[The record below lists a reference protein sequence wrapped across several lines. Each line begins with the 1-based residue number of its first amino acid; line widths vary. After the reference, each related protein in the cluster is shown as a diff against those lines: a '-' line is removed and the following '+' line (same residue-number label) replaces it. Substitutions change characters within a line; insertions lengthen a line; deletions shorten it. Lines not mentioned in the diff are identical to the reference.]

1 MPAAQE
7 SWREVLRAGGG
18 PGGHHVDRK
27 SAHGLDFGGREAYA
41 ARADGDGVEF
51 DEFPPGFGAGVE
63 ACLEDGSGG

>member
-18 PGGHHVDRK
+18 PGGHHGDGK
-27 SAHGLDFGGREAYA
+27 GAHGLDFCGWEAYA

-51 DEFPPGFGAGVE
+51 DEFPSGFGAGVE
-63 ACLEDGSGG
+63 AGLEDGSGG